1 MLEIP
6 PSPAAA
12 AAGAES
18 VYMWGGDRWQ
28 SAPDKFKSHDF
39 MVWVPFRFADEE
51 GGGAVEPLSYN
62 KTWELALG

>member
-1 MLEIP
+1 
-6 PSPAAA
+6 
-12 AAGAES
+12 
-18 VYMWGGDRWQ
+18 MWGGDRWQ